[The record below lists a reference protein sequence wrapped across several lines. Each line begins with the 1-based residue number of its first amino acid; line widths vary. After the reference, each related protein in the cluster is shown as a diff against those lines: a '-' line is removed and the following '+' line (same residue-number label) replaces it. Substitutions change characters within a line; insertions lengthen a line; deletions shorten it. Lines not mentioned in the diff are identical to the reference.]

1 VDEMEDLLKGY
12 RPIGPPAA
20 LRARVTALGGGED
33 WRAPIAGW
41 LLVAATLICA
51 LLFYGLAAREH
62 QRIALRMPAP
72 IVEESRN
79 LPVESWE

>member
-1 VDEMEDLLKGY
+1 MDEMEDLLKGY

-20 LRARVTALGGGED
+20 LRARVTALGGGDD
-33 WRAPIAGW
+33 WRASIAGW
-41 LLVAATLICA
+41 PLVAATLVCA
-51 LLFYGLAAREH
+51 LLFYRLAAREH

-79 LPVESWE
+79 LAMEPWE